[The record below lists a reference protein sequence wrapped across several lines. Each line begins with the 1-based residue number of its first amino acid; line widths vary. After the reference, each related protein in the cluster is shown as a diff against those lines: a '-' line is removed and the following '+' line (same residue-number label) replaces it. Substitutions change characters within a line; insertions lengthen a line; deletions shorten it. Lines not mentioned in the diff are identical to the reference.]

1 MRRAKHGEFGDS
13 AAQEAEFRFG
23 YLYRTIE
30 EHINAFATQAGG
42 AIAVDIIADRVG
54 SLLRLKAEEIRSQLG
69 ASELLLEMRENGTS
83 AGRRAGYPAGAAAR
97 SALYVPARFGGALDA
112 HGQPR
117 KRHLS
122 KKALKAISDAQR
134 ARWARVKAEKEGK
147 LSRRA
152 GWREKTG
159 NPIGRP
165 RKGVGQGVLTPAQ
178 RRRGTASLKSYWAA
192 MTPLQRSAEMIRR
205 RAVTAA
211 KKKAR
216 AEAA

>member
-122 KKALKAISDAQR
+122 RKALKAISDAQK

-165 RKGVGQGVLTPAQ
+165 KKHQMPTSHHLNVSRAQKGF
-178 RRRGTASLKSYWAA
+178 WAK
-192 MTPLQRSAEMIRR
+192 MTPEQRSKEMMRR
-205 RAVTAA
+205 RAVAAA